1 MWGLLAMSM
10 ATTPFSGATWLT
22 IPPAASGI
30 ERASWIWV
38 ATDEHPE
45 PGRQAAPGTVR
56 LRKSWQI
63 DRLPTRA
70 TITFTADNA
79 CRVLING
86 RPVGESRNWSQ
97 LTTVEVTADLRLGN
111 NTVEITGT
119 NGQPTGN
126 DNPAGVLFALCSD
139 TTSLATDATWT
150 SPEGDVVRIGD
161 HAVAPWRIRPP
172 ETPAPVFRRQFV
184 LRQKPRRA
192 IARIIGL
199 GHFDLYVNGVRQ
211 GAGLFHQ
218 PWSQYDKRLYYTTF
232 EIGDDLRAGANMIVV
247 MMGNSFY
254 RVGAPPAGRYTKA
267 DAMPDYSQG
276 EPYLLVGE
284 FELHDGSGRAEVMT
298 TDSGWKWREGPYR
311 LSHIYAGE
319 DYDARAW
326 DDAWF
331 FATEDE
337 DGWRP
342 AVATVPLPVAISPI
356 DWPEIRAFDT
366 WKPRRVIPREPGRT
380 SFDFGQNAAGI
391 VRLRVCGKRGD
402 TVLMKPSE
410 VMTAEGDVEQLN
422 LWGGAATCSYTLRGG
437 DTEEHEWRF
446 FYHGFQYLEVKGAVM
461 DGVPNPLGLP
471 VIESIAM
478 LPVRTMNR
486 QTGNFVSSSEVLNH
500 AHHLV
505 DWAVQSN
512 MSYVLTDCPH
522 REKAGWLEC
531 AHLLFG
537 SIAYRYDV
545 QAWMHKICRD
555 MRDAQLPNGQVLT
568 VAPRVLMLPPE
579 NPFAFTVEWGAAS
592 VLVPWQAYV
601 WYGDRRFLSENYEMM
616 KGYVDYLARRSPD
629 GIAPAGLGDW
639 YDYGHGQPPGPS
651 RYTPTDLTATAM
663 YAMCLAAVA
672 DAADILDRPAEAM
685 SYRELRATMKS
696 AFLKKFYD
704 PVTATFR
711 NNGSVQ
717 TGSAMA
723 LYADLVPAEDRDRIL
738 QNIVEELKSR
748 GYQQTPGDVGHLF
761 FIRALAEAGRSDVLH
776 KVYARTSTGSYGGI
790 WLKGLTAMPE
800 TWDAITV
807 GSNSLNHCML
817 GHAMEWFYG
826 YVLGVRQAKGSVGWR
841 EVLIA
846 PEPGETRMAEGKVGT
861 PHGDISVRWEIVGD
875 EFRLRATVPHGL
887 RCQFRPP
894 TGFGQATELSA
905 GENEVVRR
913 RD

>member
-1 MWGLLAMSM
+1 MWGLLAMTM
-10 ATTPFSGATWLT
+10 ATTPFAGATWLT
-22 IPPAASGI
+22 VPPATNGI
-30 ERASWIWV
+30 EGASWIWIAS
-38 ATDEHPE
+38 ATYPE
-45 PGRQAAPGTVR
+45 PGRQAAPGTAR
-56 LRKSWQI
+56 FRKGWQI

-86 RPVGESRNWSQ
+86 RQVGESNNWSQ
-97 LTTVEVTADLRLGN
+97 LTTVDVTAALRPGN
-111 NTVEITGT
+111 NTVEISGT
-119 NGQPTGN
+119 NGQATGN
-126 DNPAGVLFALCSD
+126 DNPAGVLFALRSD

-150 SPEGDVVRIGD
+150 SPDGEVVRIGD
-161 HAVAPWRIRPP
+161 HTVAPWRIRPP
-172 ETPAPVFRRQFV
+172 EGPAPVFRRQFH
-184 LRQKPRRA
+184 LRHKPRRA
-192 IARIIGL
+192 VARIIGL

-211 GAGLFHQ
+211 GNGLFNQ

-232 EIGDDLRAGANMIVV
+232 EIEDDLREGENTIVV
-247 MMGNSFY
+247 MMGGSFY
-254 RVGAPPAGRYTKA
+254 RVGTPPAGRYTKA
-267 DAMPDYSQG
+267 DAMPDFSQG

-284 FELHDGSGRAEVMT
+284 FELHDGFGRAEVLT
-298 TDSGWKWREGPYR
+298 TDPGWKWREGPYR

-331 FATEDE
+331 RPSESDTGWHPAIATNP
-337 DGWRP
+337 R
-342 AVATVPLPVAISPI
+342 PVAITPI

-366 WKPRRVIPREPGRT
+366 WAPKRVIPREPGRT
-380 SFDFGQNAAGI
+380 SFDFGQNAAGTI
-391 VRLRVCGKRGD
+391 RLRVRGRSGD
-402 TVLMKPSE
+402 TVLMTPSE
-410 VMTAEGDVEQLN
+410 VMTADGDVQQLN

-437 DTEEHEWRF
+437 ETEEHEWRF
-446 FYHGFQYLEVKGAVM
+446 FYHGFQCLEVKGAVVA
-461 DGVPNPLGLP
+461 GAPNPDGLP
-471 VIESIAM
+471 VIESIEM

-486 QTGNFVSSSEVLNH
+486 QSGDFVSSSEVFNH

-579 NPFAFTVEWGAAS
+579 NAFAFTVEWGAAS
-592 VLVPWQAYV
+592 VLVPWQAYE
-601 WYGDRRFLSENYEMM
+601 WYGDRRFLDENYEMM
-616 KGYVDYLARRSPD
+616 KGYVDYLASRSPD
-629 GIAPAGLGDW
+629 GVAPAGLGDW

-672 DAADILDRPAEAM
+672 EAAEVLGRQAEAVG
-685 SYRELRATMKS
+685 YRALRATVQA
-696 AFLKKFYD
+696 AFLEKFYD
-704 PVTATFR
+704 PATATFR

-723 LYADLVPAEDRDRIL
+723 LCADLVPDGDRERVL
-738 QNIVEELKSR
+738 SNIVTELEER
-748 GYQQTPGDVGHLF
+748 GYQQTPGDVGHLYL
-761 FIRALAEAGRSDVLH
+761 IRALAQAGRSDVLH

-817 GHAMEWFYG
+817 GHVMEWFYG
-826 YVLGVRQAKGSVGWR
+826 YVLGVRQADGSVGWR

-846 PEPGETRMAEGKVGT
+846 PEPGETRSAEGKVGT
-861 PHGDISVRWEIVGD
+861 PRGAVSVSWETDGN
-875 EFRLRATVPHGL
+875 EFRLRATVPSGMSC
-887 RCQFRPP
+887 RFVPP
-894 TGFGQATELSA
+894 AGFGDALELRT

-913 RD
+913 RG